1 MNAFID
7 TTVSLSARTN
17 RKVGVQVVKCKVLLM
32 EIKGIKN
39 IFEQR
44 FN

>member
-17 RKVGVQVVKCKVLLM
+17 RKVGSKVVKQKVLFM
-32 EIKGIKN
+32 KIKGIKN
-39 IFEQR
+39 TF
-44 FN
+44 